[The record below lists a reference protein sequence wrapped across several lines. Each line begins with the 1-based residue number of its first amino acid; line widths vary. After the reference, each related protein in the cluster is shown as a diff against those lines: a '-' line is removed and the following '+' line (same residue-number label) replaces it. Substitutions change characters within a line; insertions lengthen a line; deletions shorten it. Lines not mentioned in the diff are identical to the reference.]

1 MKGQELDFLNF
12 LSLRSE
18 LNPSLKTIVF
28 TFPGE
33 EGGGSA
39 SPLYQPL
46 IIRKAR
52 VIVRKYTSK
61 NNNKLYI

>member
-18 LNPSLKTIVF
+18 LNPSLKTIVS

-33 EGGGSA
+33 GGGISLP
-39 SPLYQPL
+39 SVSTPYN
-46 IIRKAR
+46 KEG
-52 VIVRKYTSK
+52 TSYCK
-61 NNNKLYI
+61 KIYFKE